1 MNKDK
6 HSYLLECD
14 ENWTISYENLNAAKR
29 AEDEI
34 AIQRWNDEL
43 DRIEKAI
50 TDYIKEMEL

>member
-1 MNKDK
+1 MSKDK
-6 HSYLLECD
+6 HNYLLECD
-14 ENWTISYENLNAAKR
+14 KNWVISFENLNAAKR
-29 AEDEI
+29 AKDEI